1 VAKDRG
7 PMTEAMYYIL
17 LALCQPRHGYAIM
30 AAIEEISRGR
40 VVMGPGTLYG
50 VLNRLEKEKLIQ
62 LEEDDGRRKTY
73 SITAMGCLAL
83 EDEYQRLTA
92 LVKDGKGLVEEE
104 GEE

>member
-1 VAKDRG
+1 
-7 PMTEAMYYIL
+7 MTEAMYYVL

-30 AAIEEISRGR
+30 AAIEEISGGR

-73 SITAMGCLAL
+73 IITTLGRLAL

-92 LVKDGKGLVEEE
+92 LVQDGIALAGE